1 MRETYQSV
9 VYSEG
14 YMTSPPLVVLGRVF
28 LCLQT
33 TLPPHCP
40 FNERNKLTMNNNAY
54 AVIELFPSQE
64 PLVLLDGLTREQGE
78 RLEAHLSQQHQSRF
92 FVLAVENEED
102 N

>member
-1 MRETYQSV
+1 
-9 VYSEG
+9 
-14 YMTSPPLVVLGRVF
+14 
-28 LCLQT
+28 
-33 TLPPHCP
+33 
-40 FNERNKLTMNNNAY
+40 MNNNAY